1 MPKHRQAG
9 FAVVRE
15 CLDPDKVWKFSG
27 LIGVYFSTDRADEV
41 AAATIQKYLDAG
53 MSPDDPECRCTVHP
67 TNYYDE

>member
-15 CLDPDKVWKFSG
+15 VLDNGWNFNGIV
-27 LIGVYFSTDRADEV
+27 GVYQSIQRAEEV
-41 AAATIQKYLDAG
+41 AAATIQKYIDIG
-53 MSPDDPECRCTVHP
+53 MDPDYPEYRCTVHP